1 MLNQGGGGSN
11 CEQKG
16 LRPLVPIGWL
26 QGLGSNPALGDV
38 FTFTRLPDRHEV
50 KDFASGVKITIYEIA
65 KLFSDL

>member
-1 MLNQGGGGSN
+1 MGLAD

-26 QGLGSNPALGDV
+26 QGLGSNPALDDV

-50 KDFASGVKITIYEIA
+50 NDFASGVKIASYEIA
-65 KLFSDL
+65 KLLSDL